1 MKTFLELIRTN
12 LGESY
17 IGKVFSYHEPNTL
30 ISREGGFEAF
40 AQAAEGEEI
49 TEKTI
54 FIGFELEMGLTKQ
67 HTDSE
72 IKEMMKKVYE
82 TIPCIIEHDSSI
94 ASNAVK
100 RVYFDAEVIS
110 APLTPRRILELAPD
124 IKVLF
129 KELADFGFESH
140 NLDSCGLHFHYTMV
154 DKPNRLEI
162 VSRFWHQLHTWQ
174 TEVHKI
180 AGRGYVGY
188 ARDLNCDDAI
198 VPQERESIDYI
209 KEKVTLQGFGRNSDH
224 TATLNLQHENT
235 IEMRLCRGTLNFNTF
250 MARVEFF
257 YNMYIQATS
266 LNIITQR
273 MTWNKLISGKYI
285 KQYVTTQNIATL
297 KKAYDWSTKV
307 GVLHR
312 QLTKYDNQ
320 MLEMLFKTLLNC
332 KKLSRDVQKLQE
344 YRLAYEVSNLTSYI
358 SSAMESASS
367 RYLRLD
373 SLTRTIKSYMT
384 SYSYT
389 TEAGEA
395 YFKEMLQPL
404 HELLQNKPQ
413 IALEGAQA
421 SDI

>member
-1 MKTFLELIRTN
+1 MKTFLEVIKTN
-12 LGESY
+12 MGESY
-17 IGKVFSYHEPNTL
+17 IGKVFSYHEPNVL

-40 AQAAEGEEI
+40 AQGAEGEEI
-49 TEKTI
+49 TDKTI
-54 FIGFELEMGLTKQ
+54 FIGAELEMGLARERSSS
-67 HTDSE
+67 D
-72 IKEMMKKVYE
+72 IKEILKELME
-82 TIPCIIEHDSSI
+82 TIPCILEHDSSI
-94 ASNAVK
+94 RGNAVK
-100 RVYFDAEVIS
+100 RVYEDVEVIT
-110 APLTPRRILELAPD
+110 APMTLARWLELSPKIKD
-124 IKVLF
+124 IF
-129 KELADFGFESH
+129 KKLADFGFESH

-209 KEKVTLQGFGRNSDH
+209 KEKVTLQGFGSHSDH

-250 MARVEFF
+250 MARLEFF

-285 KQYVTTQNIATL
+285 KQYVTSQNIATL

-320 MLEMLFKTLLNC
+320 MLEMLFTTLKNC

-413 IALEGAQA
+413 IALDSAQA